1 MFEDHFYDD
10 WPEYRQY
17 LDHGCN
23 YEEPDGALDT
33 INPRIEA
40 VESFVHVVLK
50 TTERD
55 LELVPCDQA
64 VSVFEFGWLFPENQS
79 DTAWRVMFKIR
90 ETSLRRPRST
100 SHHCRSSSMRFS
112 VFGRMCQ
119 IMYAAS

>member
-1 MFEDHFYDD
+1 MATLINCHVTSVRIRSVLSFAKSFFVAVRSLFEDHFYDD

-64 VSVFEFGWLFPENQS
+64 VSVF
-79 DTAWRVMFKIR
+79 DI
-90 ETSLRRPRST
+90 
-100 SHHCRSSSMRFS
+100 
-112 VFGRMCQ
+112 
-119 IMYAAS
+119 

>member
-10 WPEYRQY
+10 WPEYHQY

-40 VESFVHVVLK
+40 VESLVHVVLK

-64 VSVFEFGWLFPENQS
+64 VSVF
-79 DTAWRVMFKIR
+79 DI
-90 ETSLRRPRST
+90 
-100 SHHCRSSSMRFS
+100 
-112 VFGRMCQ
+112 
-119 IMYAAS
+119 

>member
-1 MFEDHFYDD
+1 LFEDHFYDD

-64 VSVFEFGWLFPENQS
+64 VSVF
-79 DTAWRVMFKIR
+79 DI
-90 ETSLRRPRST
+90 
-100 SHHCRSSSMRFS
+100 
-112 VFGRMCQ
+112 
-119 IMYAAS
+119 